1 MPARVTCSCLYSLGL
16 LRFGRLEKLWALI
29 LPQCCV
35 DLIGLWI
42 RLVALGATGL
52 KLEPGVD
59 LGAEK
64 GEVCGDRLFLFE
76 LQSLTVY
83 LGLT

>member
-1 MPARVTCSCLYSLGL
+1 M
-16 LRFGRLEKLWALI
+16 
-29 LPQCCV
+29 
-35 DLIGLWI
+35 
-42 RLVALGATGL
+42 ALGATGL